1 MTPALDLGSLLMG
14 WGYLTGPIYSGVQH
28 HVDDKI
34 SNLVVLLIDT
44 MTRISISAPDICQL
58 LTRLSSLLF
67 VALPSNVVGLE
78 RGGRPCHQE

>member
-44 MTRISISAPDICQL
+44 MTRISISAPDIKL
-58 LTRLSSLLF
+58 PTEPSSSVF